1 MGGLH
6 GQRHAHAERCQ
17 RDHRRRAH
25 SDEHHLPKDRRDF
38 EKLSGERRDQ
48 NPVEQAE
55 IKLEVVFQNK
65 ASADAQNDK
74 MTAPTKAESVAL

>member
-1 MGGLH
+1 
-6 GQRHAHAERCQ
+6 
-17 RDHRRRAH
+17 
-25 SDEHHLPKDRRDF
+25 LPKDRRDF

-74 MTAPTKAESVAL
+74 MTAPAKAESVAL